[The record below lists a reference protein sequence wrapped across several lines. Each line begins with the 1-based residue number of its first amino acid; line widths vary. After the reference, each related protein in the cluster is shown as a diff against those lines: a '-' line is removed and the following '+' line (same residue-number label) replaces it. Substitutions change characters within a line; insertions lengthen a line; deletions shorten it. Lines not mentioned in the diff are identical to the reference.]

1 MCDPYL
7 DYDSN
12 KLLLKKKSE
21 LLLKKMLQLEKF
33 ECQLDIEN
41 IKKLLLIWRVW

>member
-1 MCDPYL
+1 MIQI
-7 DYDSN
+7 N
-12 KLLLKKKSE
+12 FFKKKSE

-41 IKKLLLIWRVW
+41 IKSFT

>member
-12 KLLLKKKSE
+12 KLLYKKKVNCF
-21 LLLKKMLQLEKF
+21 LKKMLQLEKF

-41 IKKLLLIWRVW
+41 IKKLLLTWGVW